1 MSRPRVLLLP
11 CHGTV
16 PLCHHLLLLYI
27 CMPCLALYTTK
38 PQTKQ
43 IAFKSIFII
52 SENLRTSQKNICI
65 CCHQLVMLGL
75 NLIHK
80 FLNLVAPPFTFFS
93 LCLFLPPFY
102 LFKSFL
108 SVLSSIFSEN
118 VNGKVVLITGASSGI
133 GEVNPKTPYE
143 INNVTC

>member
-1 MSRPRVLLLP
+1 MPWISAIVPP
-11 CHGTV
+11 PSSTV
-16 PLCHHLLLLYI
+16 PLHAVPCLIYNETPNQTDSFQIHLHHLR
-27 CMPCLALYTTK
+27 
-38 PQTKQ
+38 
-43 IAFKSIFII
+43 KSQNNIFI
-52 SENLRTSQKNICI
+52 R
-65 CCHQLVMLGL
+65 CHQLVMLGL

-80 FLNLVAPPFTFFS
+80 FLNLVAPLFTFFS

-108 SVLSSIFSEN
+108 SALSFIFSEN

-133 GEVNPKTPYE
+133 GEVNPTLYE